1 MRLVRRRLAL
11 TLVVATAA
19 VAASCGESRPAPRHT
34 ARPAGPCVGQARAAV
49 SRAAGGAT
57 ARSRVTGVS
66 PGLATC
72 VYAAGALRVEA
83 LVDTNPQAAVRF
95 SRAVVERD
103 QVAVWSGHHG
113 HAPRLLQGIGE
124 GADWFPDDRQ
134 LLTTDG
140 RKLVSVTLVAS
151 SLSRAQELR
160 LAEAIA
166 RATLALPGA

>member
-1 MRLVRRRLAL
+1 VRLVRGGLAL
-11 TLVVATAA
+11 TLIVATAA
-19 VAASCGESRPAPRHT
+19 AAGCGESSSEPRRA
-34 ARPAGPCVGQARAAV
+34 ARPTGPCVAQARAAV

-95 SRAVVERD
+95 NRAVVERD

-113 HAPRLLQGIGE
+113 HAPRLLQGIGQ

-160 LAEAIA
+160 LAEAVA
-166 RATLALPGA
+166 RSTLALPGA